1 MKTPYRL
8 LGLIAAI
15 SAMSLVS
22 CQKENFNQAG
32 EDGTITV
39 HATVEDV
46 ANATKSH
53 IEGTQLYWDAEE
65 QMEIVAFD
73 GENAATHATSTGFKA
88 SGDHLTATF
97 TVPDI
102 TENKT
107 KIAGVH
113 PASVSVAD
121 NKYANKY
128 EVILPS
134 VQNATADSYDPSAYI
149 VVTRP
154 EDVSSLGDSKDW
166 HASYVRVTALN
177 RFDVTGL
184 KESIKSVTITFP
196 TGQEAAG
203 RRYIDLNSATGG
215 EVYLD
220 KTNEI
225 TVNYAAPLV
234 PADGAATV
242 WFASWNVS
250 VAVGETVTIKA
261 ASDTK
266 TYTKTFTAGKEF
278 SLLENYLNILP
289 IDMTGATEEDIQT
302 GEDLSGEYLI
312 VAEGGNSDKNMWVC
326 MSNENTGSYF
336 ASKQSSIPSTTNIS
350 ELKASDFYNTANIE
364 NYVWVVQKSDNGYT
378 IHNRS
383 NKSLYV
389 KLENTTENEAFTS
402 EEPYLLTITTDTE
415 GTLKIQNPENALVGD
430 SKGDQRWLQYNSRNP
445 RFANYKSGQ
454 TNIYLIAWEDSTEPM
469 LVVSESEK
477 TVGAD
482 ATEVSFDYTAR
493 NLTEDIKTTENDP
506 EGIITS
512 VNVNKD
518 NSTIDVTL
526 KPNEEPEVKTASITL
541 SSNGVQDVVL
551 TITQEAYNALADI
564 VLSFPDDNRENNKVQ
579 VYNTDWTA
587 TIDNYSWAI
596 YAFNN
601 NNWSNGWNYIRCGG
615 KKSKGTATIS
625 TETSMPKISS
635 VDVEIGS
642 KAKNIVSITLVVY
655 SDSSLNNQICSVD
668 PDTEYQANSTL
679 TYNIPAEYQAAGQYY
694 KLEFAYNNTTTSNGC
709 IEVSSV
715 TYKVTE

>member
-1 MKTPYRL
+1 MKTSYRL
-8 LGLIAAI
+8 FGLIAAI

-73 GENAATHATSTGFKA
+73 ESNAATHATSTGFTVYD
-88 SGDHLTATF
+88 DHLTATF

-102 TENKT
+102 TANKT

-113 PASVSVAD
+113 PASTSVDKNEYAD
-121 NKYANKY
+121 KYK
-128 EVILPS
+128 VTLPA
-134 VQNATADSYDPSAYI
+134 VQNATADSYDPDAYI
-149 VVTRP
+149 VITRP

-215 EVYLD
+215 EVYHD

-266 TYTKTFTAGKEF
+266 TYTKTFTAGTEF

-312 VAEGGNSDKNMWVC
+312 ITTNGSTNWAYMSDYSNDDYFDGVLSSAPASRAFSTLTKDDFVGADDYIWTVSKVADGYTLYNAAKNYYLNLDSSENIANTSETAITLDVTL
-326 MSNENTGSYF
+326 NENGSYQINRPRSNRSLRGNYVGSAWRFGNYVTTGS
-336 ASKQSSIPSTTNIS
+336 QQ
-350 ELKASDFYNTANIE
+350 D
-364 NYVWVVQKSDNGYT
+364 
-378 IHNRS
+378 
-383 NKSLYV
+383 
-389 KLENTTENEAFTS
+389 
-402 EEPYLLTITTDTE
+402 
-415 GTLKIQNPENALVGD
+415 
-430 SKGDQRWLQYNSRNP
+430 
-445 RFANYKSGQ
+445 
-454 TNIYLIAWEDSTEPM
+454 IYLIPWVESTEPV
-469 LVVSESEK
+469 LIVSETSK
-477 TVGAD
+477 TVA
-482 ATEVSFDYTAR
+482 AAAESVTFEYIAR
-493 NLTEDIKTTENDP
+493 NI
-506 EGIITS
+506 EGDVTVAKGSDTDNIIT
-512 VNVNKD
+512 NVSAAD
-518 NSTIDVTL
+518 GVVTVTL
-526 KPNEEPEVKTASITL
+526 NPNTDDKTKTATVTL
-541 SSNGVQDVVL
+541 SATGVEPVTL
-551 TITQEAYNALADI
+551 TITQSAYVASGMIKFVGFEADEGYSAGTDYRNDH
-564 VLSFPDDNRENNKVQ
+564 SQ
-579 VYNTDWTA
+579 GDWTIWQGA
-587 TIDNYSWAI
+587 VTSTKSAVISGSQSLQLRG
-596 YAFNN
+596 YANQTESYFMLKDQ
-601 NNWSNGWNYIRCGG
+601 SVLTGVTYIKFKAKRA
-615 KKSKGTATIS
+615 KGS
-625 TETSMPKISS
+625 PNLKISYKMDSGEWSEPKEISVTSTASDYTYIVSSTIHSNAVNIKFELTTPGTKDTQLS
-635 VDVEIGS
+635 VDDIEFYNSVPENVE
-642 KAKNIVSITLVVY
+642 
-655 SDSSLNNQICSVD
+655 
-668 PDTEYQANSTL
+668 
-679 TYNIPAEYQAAGQYY
+679 
-694 KLEFAYNNTTTSNGC
+694 
-709 IEVSSV
+709 
-715 TYKVTE
+715 

>member
-1 MKTPYRL
+1 MKTSYRL
-8 LGLIAAI
+8 FGLIAAI

-73 GENAATHATSTGFKA
+73 ESNAATHATSTGFTVYD
-88 SGDHLTATF
+88 DHLTATF

-102 TENKT
+102 TANKT

-113 PASVSVAD
+113 PASTSVDKNEYAD
-121 NKYANKY
+121 KYK
-128 EVILPS
+128 VTLPA
-134 VQNATADSYDPSAYI
+134 VQNATADSYDPDAYI
-149 VVTRP
+149 VITRP

-215 EVYLD
+215 EVYHD

-266 TYTKTFTAGKEF
+266 TYTKTFTAGTEF

-312 VAEGGNSDKNMWVC
+312 ITTNGSTNWAYMSDY
-326 MSNENTGSYF
+326 SNDDYF
-336 ASKQSSIPSTTNIS
+336 NGVLSSAPASRAFATLTKDDFVGADDYIWTISKVTDGYTLHNASKNYYLNLSSSNSTTANTSEDPITLDVTPGKDKGQYQIS
-350 ELKASDFYNTANIE
+350 YPGSTRSLRG
-364 NYVWVVQKSDNGYT
+364 NYVNG
-378 IHNRS
+378 
-383 NKSLYV
+383 
-389 KLENTTENEAFTS
+389 A
-402 EEPYLLTITTDTE
+402 
-415 GTLKIQNPENALVGD
+415 
-430 SKGDQRWLQYNSRNP
+430 W
-445 RFANYKSGQ
+445 RFANYATTGSQ
-454 TNIYLIAWEDSTEPM
+454 EDIYLLPWVESTEPI
-469 LVVSESEK
+469 LIVSEASKTVDATAESVTFEYTTRNIEGDVTATEEADAYNIISNVSATNGVVTVTLTPNTEDKEK
-477 TVGAD
+477 TATVKLSATGVEPVILTVIQKAYVTSGMIKFVGFEEDEGYTAD
-482 ATEVSFDYTAR
+482 TNYQNDHSQGDWTIWQGAVTSTKSAVISGSQSLQLRGYANQTESYFMLKDQSVLTGVTYIKFKAKRAKGSPNLKISYKMDSGEWSEPKEISVTSTASDYTY
-493 NLTEDIKTTENDP
+493 IV
-506 EGIITS
+506 S
-512 VNVNKD
+512 
-518 NSTIDVTL
+518 STIH
-526 KPNEEPEVKTASITL
+526 
-541 SSNGVQDVVL
+541 SNAVNIKFEL
-551 TITQEAYNALADI
+551 TTPGTKDTQL
-564 VLSFPDDNRENNKVQ
+564 
-579 VYNTDWTA
+579 
-587 TIDNYSWAI
+587 
-596 YAFNN
+596 
-601 NNWSNGWNYIRCGG
+601 
-615 KKSKGTATIS
+615 
-625 TETSMPKISS
+625 S
-635 VDVEIGS
+635 VDDIEFYNSVPENVE
-642 KAKNIVSITLVVY
+642 
-655 SDSSLNNQICSVD
+655 
-668 PDTEYQANSTL
+668 
-679 TYNIPAEYQAAGQYY
+679 
-694 KLEFAYNNTTTSNGC
+694 
-709 IEVSSV
+709 
-715 TYKVTE
+715 

>member
-1 MKTPYRL
+1 
-8 LGLIAAI
+8 
-15 SAMSLVS
+15 MSLVS

-88 SGDHLTATF
+88 SDNHLTATF

-102 TENKT
+102 TEGKT

-121 NKYANKY
+121 NTYANRYK
-128 EVILPS
+128 VILPS

-203 RRYIDLNSATGG
+203 HRYIDLNRATGG

-266 TYTKTFTAGKEF
+266 TYTKTFTAGTEF
-278 SLLENYLNILP
+278 SLL
-289 IDMTGATEEDIQT
+289 
-302 GEDLSGEYLI
+302 
-312 VAEGGNSDKNMWVC
+312 
-326 MSNENTGSYF
+326 
-336 ASKQSSIPSTTNIS
+336 
-350 ELKASDFYNTANIE
+350 
-364 NYVWVVQKSDNGYT
+364 
-378 IHNRS
+378 
-383 NKSLYV
+383 
-389 KLENTTENEAFTS
+389 
-402 EEPYLLTITTDTE
+402 
-415 GTLKIQNPENALVGD
+415 
-430 SKGDQRWLQYNSRNP
+430 
-445 RFANYKSGQ
+445 
-454 TNIYLIAWEDSTEPM
+454 
-469 LVVSESEK
+469 
-477 TVGAD
+477 
-482 ATEVSFDYTAR
+482 
-493 NLTEDIKTTENDP
+493 
-506 EGIITS
+506 
-512 VNVNKD
+512 
-518 NSTIDVTL
+518 
-526 KPNEEPEVKTASITL
+526 
-541 SSNGVQDVVL
+541 
-551 TITQEAYNALADI
+551 
-564 VLSFPDDNRENNKVQ
+564 
-579 VYNTDWTA
+579 
-587 TIDNYSWAI
+587 
-596 YAFNN
+596 
-601 NNWSNGWNYIRCGG
+601 
-615 KKSKGTATIS
+615 
-625 TETSMPKISS
+625 
-635 VDVEIGS
+635 
-642 KAKNIVSITLVVY
+642 
-655 SDSSLNNQICSVD
+655 
-668 PDTEYQANSTL
+668 
-679 TYNIPAEYQAAGQYY
+679 
-694 KLEFAYNNTTTSNGC
+694 
-709 IEVSSV
+709 
-715 TYKVTE
+715 